1 MGLTVGEGATHAWAE
16 IYYEGAWYGFDPTR
30 DCRTDASYLRFA
42 TGRDAA
48 DCPVEQGT
56 FYGLADQTQTVFMR
70 VKEI

>member
-1 MGLTVGEGATHAWAE
+1 MPGQKFIMKAHGMASTRRATAVRTQATCVLPQGAM
-16 IYYEGAWYGFDPTR
+16 
-30 DCRTDASYLRFA
+30 LR
-42 TGRDAA
+42 

>member
-1 MGLTVGEGATHAWAE
+1 MPGQKFITKAHGMAL
-16 IYYEGAWYGFDPTR
+16 
-30 DCRTDASYLRFA
+30 TDARLPYGRKLPAFCHR
-42 TGRDAA
+42 RDAA